1 MTIFSTNKPDR
12 NNQPLSQ
19 VNRPALLAALA
30 KSLTSNEY
38 NQQFTVLALVDLKQ
52 FAQVNQRFGYLIGDQ
67 ILAELQQ
74 RLGAI
79 TKKTANCH
87 RIDGD
92 KFALVIAPLLN
103 LQLLPLVAKK
113 IIDQVTTLFYIAE
126 QPVAL
131 EATIGFATAGGPE
144 GTTSSAEKM
153 LQNAEAAAKKARQLE
168 QPYHV
173 SEASAPQRAR
183 QQIAL
188 KQKVASALAN
198 NSFELFYQPQI
209 RLDNGRPCGAE
220 GLVRWNQRNH
230 GVSPEQLVALI
241 EQSGRMNDFFY
252 WTINTAVREAAQWS
266 AHKITTAINLS
277 ATCLHSPELFSTI
290 ESSLNLWGAEPSSLC
305 IEVTESTIQQD
316 LNQGFQTLNKIKQL
330 GVRIAIDDFGTGY
343 SSLEYFKFIPADKL
357 KIDKSFV
364 LNMLTNNI
372 DMDIV
377 KLILDWGV
385 RFQMETIA
393 EGVEDAESMALLA
406 ELGCTFAQGFYIG
419 KAMPAQEFCHWLDSN
434 PVIAVTEPS
443 L

>member
-1 MTIFSTNKPDR
+1 MTTLSANKSDR
-12 NNQPLSQ
+12 NIQPLGQ

-30 KSLTSNEY
+30 KNLASNEY
-38 NQQFTVLALVDLKQ
+38 NHQFTVLALIDLKQ
-52 FAQVNQRFGYLIGDQ
+52 FAQINQRFGYLIGDQ

-79 TKKTANCH
+79 AKKTAGCY
-87 RIDGD
+87 RVDGD
-92 KFALVIAPLLN
+92 KFALIISPLLN

-113 IIDQVTTLFYIAE
+113 IIDQVSRLFYIAE

-131 EATIGFATAGGPE
+131 EANIGFAACGGPE

-153 LQNAEAAAKKARQLE
+153 LQNAEAAAKKARHLK

-220 GLVRWNQRNH
+220 GLVRWNQRTH
-230 GVSPEQLVALI
+230 EISPEQLVALI
-241 EQSGRMNDFFY
+241 EQSGRMDEFFY

-266 AHKITTAINLS
+266 EHKITTAINLS
-277 ATCLHSPELFSTI
+277 ASCLHSPELFSTI

-330 GVRIAIDDFGTGY
+330 GVKIAIDDFGTGY

-364 LNMLTNNI
+364 LNMLSNKI

-419 KAMPAQEFCHWLDSN
+419 KAMPAAGFRQWLDSN
-434 PVIAVTEPS
+434 PVIPVTEPS